1 MGLTLTAYS
10 LGVPTLSDY
19 CLTLSAYCPTFSDLF
34 RLEYQPPATDSR
46 ISTDPTV
53 KITTPTI
60 SEWPYVHIPWSKRA
74 YKECPTIGFDTAE
87 TMVLQ
92 DYPLWQADIISDLS
106 AHFLNTLCDIDR
118 VRCKRLCIKFPSIW
132 SDTAETIV
140 LHHYPL

>member
-1 MGLTLTAYS
+1 MNPPNSQNHYS
-10 LGVPTLSDY
+10 Y
-19 CLTLSAYCPTFSDLF
+19 
-34 RLEYQPPATDSR
+34 YQWVALHTHS
-46 ISTDPTV
+46 
-53 KITTPTI
+53 
-60 SEWPYVHIPWSKRA
+60 WSKRA

-118 VRCKRLCIKFPSIW
+118 VRCKRLCIKFPSVW

-140 LHHYPL
+140 LHHYPLSQENIISDLSTHILNTLFGMDRVR